1 MTRIKNGVR
10 FADPGIAMCHASM
23 VVADVCRE
31 FAVEFVVTCGIE
43 QHQHP
48 SMHAYNAALDYRT
61 RDILGPPG
69 HGPQGRKSAFAE
81 TVRDRLGDGFDVV
94 LEPDH
99 LHVEYDPKD

>member
-1 MTRIKNGVR
+1 MSRIKNGVR
-10 FADPGIAMCHASM
+10 FADPAIAMCHASM

-61 RDILGPPG
+61 REIV
-69 HGPQGRKSAFAE
+69 GRPERKVAFAE
-81 TVRDRLGDGFDVV
+81 EVRERLGDGFDVV